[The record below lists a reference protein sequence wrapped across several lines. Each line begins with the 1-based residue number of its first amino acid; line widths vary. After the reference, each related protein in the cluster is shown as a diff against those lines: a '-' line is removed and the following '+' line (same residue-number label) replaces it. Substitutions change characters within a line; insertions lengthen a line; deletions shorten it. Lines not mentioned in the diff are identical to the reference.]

1 MVHLGFLERCQ
12 AETGRSSGFRPK
24 GRCGGVNGLCRGHK
38 GFDWCNTSATDFI
51 WGAWRLT
58 TALSIQT
65 MKPFHPDSTP
75 FQESTLL
82 GGLTAADDSPLQVA
96 STRVSMFDACHVGV
110 VLRAVLFVEAVVA
123 VSSMFESIGVTDW
136 LMRFSLL
143 TGGVLPATLAWLIA
157 ACALKKRLMK
167 LRQSFQWLAGIALGA
182 VAGVYGCALL
192 GFMGMLESVPWLAS
206 GAAGAL
212 LSSVL
217 LAGLFWRA
225 RARTPAATAARLAEL
240 QSRIRPHF
248 LFNTLNS
255 AIALVRAEPLK
266 AEAVLEDLSELFRSA
281 LADPAES
288 VTLEQEI
295 TLAQRYLAIEEIRFG
310 DRLRIEWQLDP
321 HAGQAK
327 LPPLLLQPLVE
338 NAIRHGVE
346 PSASG
351 AQVKISTLRRGSV
364 VVVKVSNTS
373 PGGAGTPGHGLALAN
388 VRDRLVLLHDVQA
401 RFQTARKDGVFQVRL
416 EIPA

>member
-1 MVHLGFLERCQ
+1 MPLD
-12 AETGRSSGFRPK
+12 P
-24 GRCGGVNGLCRGHK
+24 
-38 GFDWCNTSATDFI
+38 ATF
-51 WGAWRLT
+51 G
-58 TALSIQT
+58 
-65 MKPFHPDSTP
+65 
-75 FQESTLL
+75 ESTLQ
-82 GGLTAADDSPLQVA
+82 GGALPAADRLRA
-96 STRVSMFDACHVGV
+96 RSTRVSMFDACHVGV
-110 VLRAVLFVEAVVA
+110 VLRAVLFVESVVGVGA
-123 VSSMFESIGVTDW
+123 MFGAAQPMDW

-143 TGGVLPATLAWLIA
+143 TGGALPATLAWLIA
-157 ACALKKRLMK
+157 ACGLKKQLHRLTPR
-167 LRQSFQWLAGIALGA
+167 LQWLAGIVLGA
-182 VAGVYGCALL
+182 TAGLYGCGLLAL
-192 GFMGMLESVPWLAS
+192 MGMTEPTPWAAS
-206 GAAGAL
+206 AAAGAL

-217 LAGLFWRA
+217 LAGLYWRA
-225 RARTPAATAARLAEL
+225 KARTPAATTARLAEL

-266 AEAVLEDLSELFRSA
+266 AEAMLEDLSELFRSA

-310 DRLRIEWQLDP
+310 ERLRVSWSLDEN
-321 HAGQAK
+321 ASEAR

-351 AQVKISTLRRGSV
+351 AQLKISTMRRGST
-364 VVVKVSNTS
+364 VVVKVTNTT
-373 PGGAGTPGHGLALAN
+373 PAGVGPSGHGLALDN
-388 VRDRLVLLHDVQA
+388 VRERLLLLHDVQA
-401 RFQTARKDGVFQVRL
+401 RFQTTYEGGVFQVRL